1 MLDGMRVLM
10 ATAELTPLAST
21 GGLGAAVA
29 GIVHALRRIDDLDVD
44 LVLPD
49 YGGIDLDDEEVHDLP
64 VPGWVGWARVRVG
77 THPSIGALH
86 LIEVPAMRRPHLYD
100 DPTTGRAWA
109 DNDRR
114 FFAYS
119 AAVAAWAERLDVD
132 VLHLNDWHTSAA
144 LALLTE
150 PRPSVVTI
158 HNLAYQGNADPG
170 WLNVLGPRA
179 GAYFRHGHTIPLAGG
194 IALADRV
201 VAVSPNYAAE
211 ICTPEG
217 GMGLHEDLLARGG
230 DLVGILNGID
240 TDVWDPST
248 DEHLDVTYDATSVAR
263 RATNTASLRADLGL
277 VDGGPLIGMVT
288 RFTEQKAV
296 DRVFALAPY
305 LEGLGA
311 QLVVLGSGDPELA
324 ALGARCA
331 AEQPDRI
338 VVVDDYDAVLAHRI
352 FGSAD
357 LFAMPSRFEPC
368 GLAQMQAMRYGCLP
382 VVTDVG
388 GLHDTVIDADRDPEH
403 GTGWLTSTND
413 MLGWLD
419 AVHRAVRGWSDPDR
433 RARAQ
438 RNGMAPDW
446 SWDGPAAQ
454 QVELY
459 RSII

>member
-1 MLDGMRVLM
+1 M

-29 GIVHALRRIDDLDVD
+29 GIVHAIRRMDDVQLD

-49 YGGIDLDDEEVHDLP
+49 YGGVELDDETAHDLQ
-64 VPGWVGWARVRVG
+64 VPSWAGWARVRTG

-100 DPTTGRAWA
+100 DPVTGRAWA

-119 AAVAAWAERLDVD
+119 AAVAAWAEHLDVD

-144 LALLTE
+144 LALLHR
-150 PRPSVVTI
+150 PRPSVLTI

-170 WLNVLGPRA
+170 WSHVLGPRA
-179 GAYFRHGHTIPLAGG
+179 GAYLRHGHTIPLAGG

-201 VAVSPNYAAE
+201 VAVSPNYAEE
-211 ICTPEG
+211 IRTPEG
-217 GMGLHEDLLARGG
+217 GMGLHDDLLARGD

-240 TDVWDPST
+240 TDVWDPAT
-248 DEHLDVTYDATSVAR
+248 DEHLEATYGPSTLAR
-263 RATNTASLRADLGL
+263 RADNTAALRADLGL
-277 VDGGPLIGMVT
+277 TDDGPLIGMVT

-296 DRVFALAPY
+296 DRMFALAPY
-305 LEGLGA
+305 LDGLA
-311 QLVVLGSGDPELA
+311 QLVVLGSGDPALA
-324 ALGARCA
+324 QLGARLSA
-331 AEQPDRI
+331 THPDRV

-368 GLAQMQAMRYGCLP
+368 GLAQMQAMRYGCP
-382 VVTDVG
+382 PIVTDVG
-388 GLHDTVIDADRDPEH
+388 GLHDTVTDADRHPAD
-403 GTGWLTSTND
+403 GTGWVTTTND
-413 MLGWLD
+413 LPGWID
-419 AVHRAVRGWSDPDR
+419 AVHRAVRGWHDVDR
-433 RARAQ
+433 RTRAQ

-454 QVELY
+454 QVDLY
-459 RSII
+459 RSIV